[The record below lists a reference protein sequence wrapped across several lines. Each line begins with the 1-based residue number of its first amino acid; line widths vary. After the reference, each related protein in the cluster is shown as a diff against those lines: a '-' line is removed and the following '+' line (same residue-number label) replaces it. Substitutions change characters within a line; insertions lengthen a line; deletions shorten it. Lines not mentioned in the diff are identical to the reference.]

1 MAEEKKEKKP
11 KSKTRKIIEWILTGL
26 FAIIFAFVAVGTVD
40 GMIHKK
46 QYYGQSIRL
55 GWGSFIVQTD
65 SMKDQYPV
73 GSAILTYR
81 DSAESVYKKY
91 QEGKTDIDITFF
103 DIERVSGVKPTY
115 PDFAG
120 VEGEPTP
127 PTQNPMTH
135 RLREIQYH
143 PEVEVGKGR
152 YVFIVSGTNDQ
163 GNLSLKGQY
172 QTFTEKHYLGV
183 VKVKSTVL
191 GGFFQFIGSVW
202 GLLVLLLVPACYL
215 IVTSVLDIFKA
226 YNDVDEEAPAAIGAD
241 GSSEQVDIDGL
252 SAADRERLKQ
262 ELLQE
267 MLDKKAAERAKKDKK
282 EEK

>member
-1 MAEEKKEKKP
+1 MADETKEKKP
-11 KSKTRKIIEWILTGL
+11 KSKARKIIEWILTG
-26 FAIIFAFVAVGTVD
+26 IFAVIFVFVAIGTVD

-46 QYYGQSIRL
+46 EYYGQSVRL
-55 GWGSFIVQTD
+55 GWASFVVKTD

-81 DSAESVYKKY
+81 DSVDSVYKKY
-91 QEGKTDIDITFF
+91 QEGKKDIDITFF
-103 DIERVSGVKPTY
+103 DIERISGTEPTY
-115 PDFAG
+115 PDFVGPA
-120 VEGEPTP
+120 GEPTP
-127 PTQNPMTH
+127 PTRNPMTH
-135 RLREIQYH
+135 RLREVQYH
-143 PEVEVGKGR
+143 PEVKMGEGR
-152 YVFIVSGTNDQ
+152 YVFITSGTNDQ

-183 VKVKSTVL
+183 VKVKSAVL

-215 IVTSVLDIFKA
+215 IITSVLDIFKA
-226 YNDVDEEAPAAIGAD
+226 YKDVDEEAVPAEGQSAQK
-241 GSSEQVDIDGL
+241 EQVEIDGL

-267 MLDKKAAERAKKDKK
+267 MLDKKAAERAKANK